1 MLSQHTHNLERR
13 SLPRSVGVWGLGRP
27 MPFECRF
34 TPELAAIRVVRRALG
49 QWLGAHQPVN
59 VDCVDDLLIAC
70 SELCTNAVR
79 SASGADGSVAVR
91 AHARGDAVVLEVEDD
106 GAGFAWP
113 VAHRLQDVPEEDE
126 HGRGL
131 FIVASITD
139 ALEVQVAGGRT
150 LVRCTKCHVLDHP
163 APAQDRELS
172 AKYRRDAAV
181 PAGSFTESRRR

>member
-13 SLPRSVGVWGLGRP
+13 SWPRSEGVWSAGRP
-27 MPFECRF
+27 APFLCRF
-34 TPELAAIRVVRRALG
+34 APDLGAIRVVRRALG

-59 VDCVDDLLIAC
+59 VDGVDDLLIAC

-79 SASGADGSVAVR
+79 SASGAEGSVAVR

-139 ALEVQVAGGRT
+139 ELEVQVAGGRT
-150 LVRCTKCHVLDHP
+150 VVRCTKRHVLDHP
-163 APAQDRELS
+163 APARDRELS
-172 AKYRRDAAV
+172 ARYRRDGPV
-181 PAGSFTESRRR
+181 PAERWENRSL